1 VNNIYTIIDNP
12 KMMTREEIINIYSG
26 YWIYIVYADIDTH
39 GLLIKGMPVVMGK
52 YQFAGVEEGIYS
64 QFDSDEYGRD
74 LSYNL
79 LPNSNTI
86 SSVFGIGH

>member
-1 VNNIYTIIDNP
+1 MYTIIKNP
-12 KMMTREEIINIYSG
+12 RMMTRDEIVQLYNG
-26 YWIYIVYADIDTH
+26 YWVYVVNAEIDTH
-39 GLLIKGMPVVMGK
+39 GTLMRGMPVVLGK
-52 YQFAGVEEGIYS
+52 YQFAGVDEGIYK
-64 QFDSDEYGRD
+64 QFDGEEYGRD